1 MLLCLFVK
9 SMMMMRMS
17 GRESIKG
24 GTWRRQRLSIVVW
37 KKIHLL
43 PQLHKT
49 PKIIPG
55 MRSHLSIH
63 ALPSNST
70 DFHFY
75 FYLLSICQ
83 HTNRKD
89 ISGQPARASPP
100 PPFLSFSDHFNQP
113 ILQLTPQIFTKPLIW
128 FATIGNHRHV
138 FAF

>member
-70 DFHFY
+70 YFHLY

-83 HTNRKD
+83 HTKRKD
-89 ISGQPARASPP
+89 IAGQPLMVALVAEGGWPDSDAILGQSAWASVSQHPKDRRDQ
-100 PPFLSFSDHFNQP
+100 SCKMSR
-113 ILQLTPQIFTKPLIW
+113 I
-128 FATIGNHRHV
+128 
-138 FAF
+138 